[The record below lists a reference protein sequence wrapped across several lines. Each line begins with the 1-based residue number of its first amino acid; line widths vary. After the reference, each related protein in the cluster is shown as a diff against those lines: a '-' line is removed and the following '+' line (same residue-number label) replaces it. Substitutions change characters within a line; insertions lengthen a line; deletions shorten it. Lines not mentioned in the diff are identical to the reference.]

1 VEVRTEVIKLTPP
14 EELLKECVSDQVT
27 YTNNESLLI
36 QKYNL
41 EKALELCNADKLL
54 LRNWKDNATKSP

>member
-14 EELLKECVSDQVT
+14 EELLKECVADQVT

-54 LRNWKDNATKSP
+54 LRNWKDSATKSP